1 MNARYYY
8 NHYNN
13 RYNVTESLDLV
24 PDAHQEIRPST
35 WFLTEDYQR
44 FSHEE
49 SLEWVPDLDYYVRII
64 GRLVDS
70 IFWLFGY

>member
-1 MNARYYY
+1 M
-8 NHYNN
+8 
-13 RYNVTESLDLV
+13 DLV

-70 IFWLFGY
+70 IF